1 MYKKSLAHFIFIVTL
16 SYSSLAYTQNKFV
29 PGIEDLPV
37 PLNFHLKENSSSVF
51 FNDSGRIIEST
62 FIGVA
67 ESKNISEF
75 YHKTL
80 QALGWK
86 KIKNLVFIRE
96 KEILKISLTKVK
108 KPKKQLEVHFSL
120 QPQF

>member
-1 MYKKSLAHFIFIVTL
+1 MYKKFLANFIFIIAL
-16 SYSSLAYTQNKFV
+16 SCPSLTYAANNFV

-62 FIGVA
+62 FIGTADPV
-67 ESKNISEF
+67 EINEF

-80 QALGWK
+80 QALGWQKQK
-86 KIKNLVFIRE
+86 KLVFLRE
-96 KEILKISLTKVK
+96 KEILKISLTNISS
-108 KPKKQLEVHFSL
+108 PKKHLEIHFSL